1 MSTQDIRWLQRFS
14 NYEKALLKLE
24 QAVQKIN
31 EEYQIEDDGSITD
44 DDFLDDIIKEGLIQR
59 FEYTHELSWNVIKDF
74 LEDAGNTT
82 IYGSKDATREAFS
95 AGLISNGDIWM
106 DMIKSRNKTTHTY
119 NQETADD
126 IFMKIMNQY
135 YTEFVNFKRKMEAIR
150 NGKQDKSL

>member
-31 EEYQIEDDGSITD
+31 EEYKIEDDGSITD